1 MEEAKDA
8 KVCPQ
13 ILPQLQEIL
22 SDPQQHMLLKL
33 ELAATMDVGEHS
45 VKATYFVEGDGP
57 LIFSCYEK
65 LSAVNQAC
73 QAPHYPNV
81 HAIAT
86 AIAREDPGQNV
97 VALEWRAKACVELAI
112 TWIQRKFNV
121 DLYDLLMAFKAA
133 RLFCP
138 VSVQWLRPTDASV
151 ESLRA
156 FPFLDSDEIINGPK
170 AKLPDYL
177 AAAEDV
183 NVLNEE

>member
-8 KVCPQ
+8 KVCLQ

-33 ELAATMDVGEHS
+33 ELAATIDVGEHF
-45 VKATYFVEGDGP
+45 VKAIYFLEGDGP

-65 LSAVNQAC
+65 LSAVN

-97 VALEWRAKACVELAI
+97 AALEQRVKACVEPVI
-112 TWIQRKFNV
+112 TCFQRKFNV
-121 DLYDLLMAFKAA
+121 DLYDLQMAFKAA

-156 FPFLDSDEIINGPK
+156 FPFLDSDAIINGPK
-170 AKLPDYL
+170 PNYL
-177 AAAEDV
+177 SI
-183 NVLNEE
+183 